1 MEIYWHISVEC
12 FNEISIQNLSVPN
25 INLHF
30 RSKKGAKEPLPP
42 TPTKAIKINWFTT
55 EINLLFE
62 FLKAILPEIIRRF
75 YSQSTM
81 DLMRNLSDFCYGTQ
95 MCFTKHLFRYW
106 MHSSRNY
113 SKNSSWNQMWIT
125 PHEISLFFTICFL
138 FSKNL
143 FNSHSDNLF
152 QKSSIPQKISHDFCA
167 PQFFF
172 RSSSLIS
179 PANFYNS
186 SKQFHKKFLSRHI

>member
-1 MEIYWHISVEC
+1 MEIYWHISVSC

-42 TPTKAIKINWFTT
+42 TPTKTTKINWFTT

-62 FLKAILPEIIRRF
+62 FLRACIHSIAFNWIIFGVKRLLQIILPEIIRRF

-106 MHSSRNY
+106 MHSSRN
-113 SKNSSWNQMWIT
+113 SSNNSSWNRMGIT
-125 PHEISLFFTICFL
+125 PHEISLFFTIN
-138 FSKNL
+138 FS
-143 FNSHSDNLF
+143 
-152 QKSSIPQKISHDFCA
+152 
-167 PQFFF
+167 FFKEF
-172 RSSSLIS
+172 I
-179 PANFYNS
+179 
-186 SKQFHKKFLSRHI
+186 Q